1 MFQSLKHKLKL
12 HDFSIKLIT
21 STKAQDFAVE
31 GSLGKIMKVIQ
42 KKNTGGN
49 KQTKMHVIP
58 VYLTPFATRVFYTN
72 FIRFLPLFLRAT
84 FNNLITK
91 IPNQTGQ
98 K

>member
-42 KKNTGGN
+42 KKIQEGIS
-49 KQTKMHVIP
+49 KLKCMS
-58 VYLTPFATRVFYTN
+58 YLY
-72 FIRFLPLFLRAT
+72 I
-84 FNNLITK
+84 
-91 IPNQTGQ
+91 
-98 K
+98 